1 MGADEIT
8 KVTVLAGGLCPER
21 DVSIRSGRRV
31 AEALRDTGLDVDV
44 RDTDAEL
51 LPAWQDD
58 PPDVVVPLLHGA
70 VGEDGS
76 LRDILD
82 TLGLPFVGADAHSC
96 RLAFD
101 KTIAKSLARNAGLTT
116 PEWVALPHSV
126 FRELGAP
133 RLMSAILNRFGLP
146 LVVKPARGGSALGVT
161 IVREEGE
168 LPPAMVAAFSY
179 CDTVMVEPFISG
191 VELAVSVIERAEGPV
206 ALPAVEIH
214 SDSGIYDYQSRY
226 TAGMTE
232 FFTPARLDAAHAEA
246 AAQAA
251 LAAHR
256 IFGMRDLSRTDL
268 IMDSSGTPY
277 FLETNA
283 APGMTETSLLP
294 QSVAAAGLDLG
305 EEMAALVVRAAART
319 AN

>member
-1 MGADEIT
+1 MEAAT

-31 AEALRDTGLDVDV
+31 AEALRDTGLEVDV

-51 LPAWQDD
+51 LPAWQIE
-58 PPDVVVPLLHGA
+58 PPDVVVPMLHGA

-101 KTIAKSLARNAGLTT
+101 KPIAKAVVRSAGLST

-133 RLMSAILNRFGLP
+133 RLMSSILDRFGLP

-161 IVREEGE
+161 IVRDAEE

-179 CDTVMVEPFISG
+179 SDTVLVEAFVSG
-191 VELAVSVIERAEGPV
+191 VEIAVSVLEGDDGPQ

-232 FFTPARLDAAHAEA
+232 FFAPARLDPAQAEA
-246 AAQAA
+246 AAAAA
-251 LAAHR
+251 LEAHR
-256 IFGMRDLSRTDL
+256 VLGMRDLSRTDL
-268 IMDSSGTPY
+268 IIDAQGRPF

-294 QSVAAAGLDLG
+294 QAVVAADLDLG
-305 EEMAALVVRAAART
+305 EQLAALVQRAASRG
-319 AN
+319 